1 MKQRNKKILCIALIV
16 ILVGSIGAWLLQ
28 TDFGGVRVKDVYILT
43 EEQQEVHALAFI
55 PKEASAENPVPVVV
69 TSHGWLNSAELQDA
83 TCIELSRRGVMVI
96 AIDAYNHGLSSS
108 AYDANGVATV
118 ENGLGMIPMVKYV
131 GSGVMDYIDLDKV
144 GVMGHSMGAGAAS
157 NTLMYFC
164 DLYDQA
170 IEAAKQPDSDGGEEV
185 TEAELQQA
193 EDAMIIDAALPTG
206 MNTNVVPDWSKVRCN
221 TGVLFTEYDENGYQ
235 TSNKTAFIAGDTPEA
250 LAIVQDIDPTIT
262 SVEEGVY
269 YGNKEDGTL
278 RVLYQPTTTHPL
290 VHFSPACTADI
301 IEFFDTVWDLD
312 TDLSYTNQTFLV
324 KEVFNL
330 IAMIG
335 LFMLLVPAADML
347 MSCPYFASVRGV
359 EGPKV
364 PACVGPA
371 KRKFWIGWILGG
383 VVSFVAAFIA
393 IKVAV
398 VKGGVLPPQ
407 TIFAAPT
414 MGYVTVWTAI
424 SAVWLMLWFWL
435 NYKKD
440 KAAGI
445 RNEEMIGWKISG
457 KNLWKTIVL
466 GAAVIGIVY
475 IIVWFCKW
483 AFNTDF
489 RFWTPAIKTF
499 TPIKLLYTAIYLPAF
514 FVFYLANSLMVNG
527 ACRFEGQKEWKNLL
541 ILAIGNI
548 LGCVAI
554 WAIQYGSLFITGT
567 VVWGPEWIGVLVI
580 AFCVWQL
587 FLAPFLLRA
596 FYKITGKNWLGP
608 IVVSV
613 LYVLMSVANTALH
626 STLIH

>member
-1 MKQRNKKILCIALIV
+1 MSKRNKKLLCVALIL
-16 ILVGSIGAWLLQ
+16 ILVGSIAACAIQ
-28 TDFGGVRVKDVYILT
+28 TDFGKVEVKDLYLLT
-43 EEQQEVHALAFI
+43 EEHQYLHALAFI
-55 PKEASAENPVPVVV
+55 PESASADNPCPVVA

-108 AYDANGVATV
+108 AWDSNAVATA
-118 ENGLGMIPMVKYV
+118 ENGLGLIPLVKYI
-131 GSGVMDYIDLDKV
+131 GSGILDYVDLDKV

-164 DLYDQA
+164 NLYDEA

-185 TEAELQQA
+185 TEAELEYA
-193 EDAMIIDAALPTG
+193 ESVMIIDAALPTG
-206 MNTNVVPDWSKVRCN
+206 MNTSVVPDWSKVRCN
-221 TGVLFTEYDENGYQ
+221 TGVLFTKYDENGYQ
-235 TSNKTAFIAGDTPEA
+235 TSNKTAMIAGDTPEA
-250 LAIVQDIDPTIT
+250 LAIVKDIDPTIT
-262 SVEEGVY
+262 SVEDGVY
-269 YGNKEDGTL
+269 YGNKDDGTL

-301 IEFFDTVWDLD
+301 IEFFDVCWDLD
-312 TDLSYTNQTFLV
+312 SDLSYTNQTFLI
-324 KEVFNL
+324 KEIFNL
-330 IAMIG
+330 VAMIG
-335 LFMLLVPAADML
+335 LFMLLVPAADLL
-347 MSCPYFASVRGV
+347 MSCPYFAQLRGS

-364 PACVGPA
+364 PACVGPT
-371 KRKFWIGWILGG
+371 KRKFWIGWVVGG
-383 VVSFVAAFIA
+383 VVSFIAAFIA

-398 VKGGVLPPQ
+398 VKGGVLEPQ

-424 SAVWLMLWFWL
+424 SAVWLMIWFWV

-445 RNEEMIGWKISG
+445 RNDDMIGWKISG
-457 KNLWKTIVL
+457 KNLWKSIVL
-466 GAAVIGIVY
+466 SACVIGIVY

-499 TPIKLLYTAIYLPAF
+499 TPIKLLYTLIYLPAF
-514 FVFYLANSLMVNG
+514 FVFYLANSLIVNG
-527 ACRFEGQKEWKNLL
+527 AARFEGMSERKNLF
-541 ILAIGNI
+541 ILAVGNI
-548 LGCVAI
+548 LGCVAL

-587 FLAPFLLRA
+587 FLAPYLLRA
-596 FYKITGKNWLGP
+596 FYKITGKNWVGP
-608 IVVSV
+608 TVVSV
-613 LYVLMSVANTALH
+613 LYVLMSIANTALH

>member
-1 MKQRNKKILCIALIV
+1 MSKRNKKLLCVALIL
-16 ILVGSIGAWLLQ
+16 ILVGSIAACAIQ
-28 TDFGGVRVKDVYILT
+28 TDFGKVEVKDLYLLT
-43 EEQQEVHALAFI
+43 EEHQYLHALAFI
-55 PKEASAENPVPVVV
+55 PESASADNPCPVVA

-108 AYDANGVATV
+108 AWGSNAVATP
-118 ENGLGMIPMVKYV
+118 ENGLGLIPLVKYI
-131 GSGVMDYIDLDKV
+131 GSGILDYVDLDKV

-164 DLYDQA
+164 NLYDEA

-185 TEAELQQA
+185 TEAELEYA
-193 EDAMIIDAALPTG
+193 ESVMIIDAALPTG
-206 MNTNVVPDWSKVRCN
+206 MNTSVVPDWSKVRCN
-221 TGVLFTEYDENGYQ
+221 TGVLFTKYDENGYQ
-235 TSNKTAFIAGDTPEA
+235 TSNKTAMIAGDTPEA
-250 LAIVQDIDPTIT
+250 LAIVKDIDPTIT
-262 SVEEGVY
+262 SVEDGVY
-269 YGNKEDGTL
+269 YGNKDDGTL

-301 IEFFDTVWDLD
+301 IEFFDVCWDLD
-312 TDLSYTNQTFLV
+312 SDLSYTNQTFLI
-324 KEVFNL
+324 KEIFNL
-330 IAMIG
+330 VAMIG
-335 LFMLLVPAADML
+335 LFMLLVPAADLL
-347 MSCPYFASVRGV
+347 MSCPYFAQLRGS

-364 PACVGPA
+364 PACVGPT
-371 KRKFWIGWILGG
+371 KRKFWIGWVVGG
-383 VVSFVAAFIA
+383 VVSFIAAFIA

-398 VKGGVLPPQ
+398 VKGGVLEPQ

-424 SAVWLMLWFWL
+424 SAVWLMIWFWV

-445 RNEEMIGWKISG
+445 RNDDMIGWKISG
-457 KNLWKTIVL
+457 KNLWKSIVL
-466 GAAVIGIVY
+466 SACVIGIVY

-499 TPIKLLYTAIYLPAF
+499 TPIKLLYTLIYLPAF
-514 FVFYLANSLMVNG
+514 FVFYLANSLIVNG
-527 ACRFEGQKEWKNLL
+527 AARFEGMSERKNLF
-541 ILAIGNI
+541 ILSVGNI
-548 LGCVAI
+548 LGCVAL

-587 FLAPFLLRA
+587 FLAPYLLRA
-596 FYKITGKNWLGP
+596 FYKITGKNWVGP
-608 IVVSV
+608 TVVSV
-613 LYVLMSVANTALH
+613 LYVLMSIANTALH

>member
-1 MKQRNKKILCIALIV
+1 MKKRNKKLMCIALAL
-16 ILVGSIGAWLLQ
+16 ILIGSIAACLLQ
-28 TDFGGVRVKDVYILT
+28 TDFGSVKVKDIYILT
-43 EEQQEVHALAFI
+43 EDKQELHALAFI
-55 PKEASAENPVPVVV
+55 PKEASAENKVPVVV

-96 AIDAYNHGLSSS
+96 AMDAYNHGLSSS
-108 AYDANGVATV
+108 ALAPNGVASA
-118 ENGLGMIPMVKYV
+118 ENGLGMVSLVKYV
-131 GSGVMDYIDLDKV
+131 GSGVLNYIDLDKV
-144 GVMGHSMGAGAAS
+144 GVMGHSMGAQAAS
-157 NTLMYFC
+157 DTMLYFSR
-164 DLYDQA
+164 LYDTA
-170 IEAAKQPDSDGGEEV
+170 IEEAQSPDSDGGTDV
-185 TEAELQQA
+185 TEAELQHA
-193 EDAMIIDAALPTG
+193 EDVMIIDAALPTG
-206 MNTNVVPDWSKVRCN
+206 MNTSVVSDWSQVRCN
-221 TGVLFTEYDENGYQ
+221 TGVLFTTYDENGYL

-250 LAIVQDIDPTIT
+250 LAMVQDIDPNIT

-269 YGNKEDGTL
+269 YGNKDDGTL

-301 IEFFDTVWDLD
+301 IEFFDTCWDLN
-312 TDLSYTNQTFLV
+312 TELSYTNQTFMI
-324 KEVFNL
+324 KEIFNL
-330 IAMIG
+330 VAMIG

-347 MSCPYFASVRGV
+347 MSCPYFASLRGV
-359 EGPKV
+359 EGPKL
-364 PACVGPA
+364 PACVGPV

-383 VVSFVAAFIA
+383 IVSFIGAYIA

-398 VKGGVLPPQ
+398 VRGGVLEPQ
-407 TIFAAPT
+407 TIAAAPT

-424 SAVWLMLWFWL
+424 SAVWLIVWFWV

-440 KAAGI
+440 KNAGI
-445 RNEEMIGWKISG
+445 RNDEMIGWKISG
-457 KNLWKTIVL
+457 KNLWKSIL
-466 GAAVIGIVY
+466 LSACIIGLVY
-475 IIVWFCKW
+475 VIVWFCKW
-483 AFNTDF
+483 LFNTDF

-499 TPIKLLYTAIYLPAF
+499 TPIKLLYTLIYLPAF

-527 ACRFEGQKEWKNLL
+527 ASRFEGMKEWKNLL

-548 LGCVAI
+548 LGCVAL

-567 VVWGPEWIGVLVI
+567 VMWGVEWIGVLVI

-596 FYKITGKNWLGP
+596 FYKITGKNWVGP

-613 LYVLMSVANTALH
+613 LYVLMSIANTALH

>member
-1 MKQRNKKILCIALIV
+1 MSKRNKKLLCVALIL
-16 ILVGSIGAWLLQ
+16 ILVGSIAACAIQ
-28 TDFGGVRVKDVYILT
+28 TDFGKVEVKDLYLLT
-43 EEQQEVHALAFI
+43 EEHQYLHALAFI
-55 PKEASAENPVPVVV
+55 PESASADNPCPVVA

-108 AYDANGVATV
+108 AWGSNAVATP
-118 ENGLGMIPMVKYV
+118 ENGLGLIPLVKYI
-131 GSGVMDYIDLDKV
+131 GSGILDYVDLDKV

-164 DLYDQA
+164 NLYDEA

-185 TEAELQQA
+185 TEAELEYA
-193 EDAMIIDAALPTG
+193 ESVMIIDAALPTG
-206 MNTNVVPDWSKVRCN
+206 MNTSVVPDWSKVRCN
-221 TGVLFTEYDENGYQ
+221 TGVLFTKYDENGYQ
-235 TSNKTAFIAGDTPEA
+235 TSNKTAMIAGDTPEA
-250 LAIVQDIDPTIT
+250 LAIVKDIDPTIT
-262 SVEEGVY
+262 SVEDGVY
-269 YGNKEDGTL
+269 YGNKDDGTL

-301 IEFFDTVWDLD
+301 IEFFDVCWDLD
-312 TDLSYTNQTFLV
+312 SDLSYTNQTFLI
-324 KEVFNL
+324 KEIFNL
-330 IAMIG
+330 VAMIG
-335 LFMLLVPAADML
+335 LFMLLVPAADLL
-347 MSCPYFASVRGV
+347 MSCPYFAQLRGS

-364 PACVGPA
+364 PACVGPT
-371 KRKFWIGWILGG
+371 KRKFWIGWVVGG
-383 VVSFVAAFIA
+383 IVSFIAAFIA

-398 VKGGVLPPQ
+398 VKGGVLEPQ

-424 SAVWLMLWFWL
+424 SAVWLMIWFWV

-445 RNEEMIGWKISG
+445 RNDDMIGWKISG
-457 KNLWKTIVL
+457 KNLWKSIVL
-466 GAAVIGIVY
+466 SACVIGIVY

-499 TPIKLLYTAIYLPAF
+499 TPIKLLYTLIYLPAF
-514 FVFYLANSLMVNG
+514 FVFYLANSLIVNG
-527 ACRFEGQKEWKNLL
+527 AARFEGMSERKNLF
-541 ILAIGNI
+541 ILAVGNI
-548 LGCVAI
+548 LGCVAL

-587 FLAPFLLRA
+587 FLAPYLLRA
-596 FYKITGKNWLGP
+596 FYKITGKNWVGP
-608 IVVSV
+608 TVVSV
-613 LYVLMSVANTALH
+613 LYVLMSIANTALH